1 MRVVFY
7 MGFHFTHVIHVHIE
21 RCIISVQYLFDCQT
35 AHFTFQ
41 QINLIIPT
49 LFFWCCILLCSVWA
63 RCSLG
68 TYCLYHYIIHS
79 SCCPRIDEQKGTM
92 LLFIILQ
99 FSLQVYLFG
108 LLSWV
113 TDDEY
118 NWLWWQ
124 FFYFLFPGWRV
135 CSWKQQ
141 SVSFVLLFYMHIIL
155 SSCNENLSLY
165 GWLGTSPV
173 SLNLHNLTTHRIENV
188 MDTNINL
195 QYLCQKHVA
204 SRSLG
209 RHSPL

>member
-68 TYCLYHYIIHS
+68 TYCLHNYIIHS
-79 SCCPRIDEQKGTM
+79 SCCPRIDELKGTM

-118 NWLWWQ
+118 NWLWWH
-124 FFYFLFPGWRV
+124 FFIFYFLVEEFAHGSCKVSVLYCRFICISFWVVAVRICPCMVGWV
-135 CSWKQQ
+135 QVL
-141 SVSFVLLFYMHIIL
+141 SVWICII
-155 SSCNENLSLY
+155 
-165 GWLGTSPV
+165 
-173 SLNLHNLTTHRIENV
+173 
-188 MDTNINL
+188 
-195 QYLCQKHVA
+195 
-204 SRSLG
+204 
-209 RHSPL
+209 